1 MVVVVVTDTGIF
13 SQLYTLNNFHFNTK
27 VLESLNNDLEK
38 MIIMD
43 SCWTTLMT
51 NTHKNIY
58 TVLKKYT
65 TQPTTIILKV
75 ADPICG
81 YY

>member
-1 MVVVVVTDTGIF
+1 MVVVVVTNTGIF

-58 TVLKKYT
+58 TVLKKVY
-65 TQPTTIILKV
+65 
-75 ADPICG
+75 DPA
-81 YY
+81 YYDNFKSS